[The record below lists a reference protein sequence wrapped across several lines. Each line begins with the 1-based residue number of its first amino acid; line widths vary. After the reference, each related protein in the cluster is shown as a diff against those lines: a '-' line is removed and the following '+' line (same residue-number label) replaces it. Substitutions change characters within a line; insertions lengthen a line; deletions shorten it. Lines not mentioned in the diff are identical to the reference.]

1 MTELQLIRQKIR
13 NRMNEL
19 ADDLALGSAKDF
31 AEYRYLTGVI
41 SGLALV
47 ERDVIDLEER
57 QSRED

>member
-13 NRMNEL
+13 NKMNEL